1 MIKFQHGKRYMQVS
15 VKELQFKI
23 SHVANYKL
31 QGLTYY
37 CTTLRLDCQML
48 KATMETCS
56 SSTPY
61 YQQAR
66 WQQFTKMLPLLKNA
80 KLLPKWPIVHNK
92 NTLKIFMK
100 LKEFNVISSLD
111 PTKPIVRVRSSPL
124 QNLSL
129 RKSGSQ
135 QRKQPPML
143 KR

>member
-31 QGLTYY
+31 QGLTCY

-80 KLLPKWPIVHNK
+80 KLLPKLPIVHNK
-92 NTLKIFMK
+92 KTLKIFME
-100 LKEFNVISSLD
+100 LKEINVYIFIGSNKVYCQGKKFTSAD
-111 PTKPIVRVRSSPL
+111 SKPL
-124 QNLSL
+124 
-129 RKSGSQ
+129 
-135 QRKQPPML
+135 
-143 KR
+143 